1 MARIRPGHFS
11 FCTFC
16 RDTCASPS
24 TTVRTMLDTEAAL
37 MQEQQQVNK
46 ARLIGYGI
54 GIVAVAIVLVAKFV
68 LKF

>member
-1 MARIRPGHFS
+1 VIALFILSFS
-11 FCTFC
+11 
-16 RDTCASPS
+16 RADWPYYAG
-24 TTVRTMLDTEAAL
+24 DGGGL

>member
-1 MARIRPGHFS
+1 
-11 FCTFC
+11 
-16 RDTCASPS
+16 
-24 TTVRTMLDTEAAL
+24 

-54 GIVAVAIVLVAKFV
+54 GIVVVAVVFLAKFV